1 MRIDSARLRA
11 AALAL
16 LRLLVFAAAFL
27 ALYLLLT
34 EGLGALVHA
43 ESIALDAAVLLASAV
58 IGGVVLYRLLEK
70 RPAATLGFPLTRR
83 AAPQFLLGGALGVVA
98 LLAACALLVA
108 VGALRYRGDAGS
120 LQQWLSGMIVMLFV
134 LLIPAAAEEAL
145 FRGYAFQ
152 KLVEGFGAV
161 LATVGVSVAFAAAH
175 ANNPSVNAFALVN
188 IFAAGVMLSVA
199 FLRTRSLW
207 FATGVHVG
215 WNWSM
220 AALLDLPVSGLELF
234 DAPLY
239 EPVERGPAWLSG
251 GAFGPEAGLAGLI
264 GLSLALYGVI
274 WLTRNREW
282 LT

>member
-1 MRIDSARLRA
+1 MRFNSARLRA

-16 LRLLVFAAAFL
+16 SRLLVFAAAFL

-43 ESIALDAAVLLASAV
+43 ESIALDAAVLLAPAV
-58 IGGVVLYRLLEK
+58 IGGVALYRLLEK

-108 VGALRYRGDAGS
+108 AGALRYRGDAGS

-134 LLIPAAAEEAL
+134 LLLPAAAEEAL

-175 ANNPSVNAFALVN
+175 ANNPSVNVFALVN

-274 WLTRNREW
+274 WLTRKREW

>member
-1 MRIDSARLRA
+1 MCIDAARLRA
-11 AALAL
+11 AVIAL
-16 LRLLVFAAAFL
+16 LRLLMFAVVFVALQLSLAFL
-27 ALYLLLT
+27 
-34 EGLGALVHA
+34 LGAV
-43 ESIALDAAVLLASAV
+43 AAVDRMIADTTATLAAAV
-58 IGGVVLYRLLEK
+58 IGGIVLYRLLEK
-70 RPAATLGFPLTRR
+70 RPAATLGFPLTRK
-83 AAPQFLLGGALGVVA
+83 AGPQFLLGGALGITG
-98 LLAACALLVA
+98 LLAACAVLVA
-108 VGALRYRGDAGS
+108 AGALRYRGDAGS
-120 LQQWLSGMIVMLFV
+120 LQQWLSGMLLMFIV

-145 FRGYAFQ
+145 FRGYPFQ

-161 LATVGVSVAFAAAH
+161 LATLGVSVAFAAAH
-175 ANNPSVNAFALVN
+175 ANNPSVNGFALAN

-239 EPVERGPAWLSG
+239 EPVERGPTWLSG
-251 GAFGPEAGLAGLI
+251 GAFGPEGGLAGLL
-264 GLSLALYGVI
+264 GLLLALAGVI
-274 WLTRNREW
+274 WLTRKTKW